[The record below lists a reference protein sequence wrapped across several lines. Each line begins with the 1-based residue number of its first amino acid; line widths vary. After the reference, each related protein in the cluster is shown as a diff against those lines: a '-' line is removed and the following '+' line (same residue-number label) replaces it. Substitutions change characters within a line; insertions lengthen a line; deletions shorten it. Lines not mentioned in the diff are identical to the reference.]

1 MRHGLVIGPRFRF
14 PSIFVILAT
23 VALILSSTPT
33 SAEFYL
39 GGAIGGNFPLDLS
52 DVQFSADGGSAS
64 STDIKLEDSLAYGAK
79 VGYFFP
85 FFKWVGIE
93 VEAYTSN
100 PNIASQDIDIMGIP
114 IDLNGAD
121 LQVVTGAFNLVARYP
136 GERFEP
142 YLGAGPAVIYS
153 EISNAG
159 ESFSTVGP
167 GLNVVAGTRFFVFE
181 WLAIFTEYKFNYAKF
196 DYDDNSISLKGTY
209 RANHVHGGI
218 SIHFK

>member
-1 MRHGLVIGPRFRF
+1 MRHGLLRGARSPFS
-14 PSIFVILAT
+14 SIFVILVT
-23 VALILSSTPT
+23 LALILFSAPA

-52 DVQFSADGGSAS
+52 DVQFSAVGGSAS

-79 VGYFFP
+79 AGYFFP
-85 FFKWVGIE
+85 FFKWVGVE
-93 VEAYTSN
+93 AEAYTSN
-100 PNIASQDIDIMGIP
+100 PNIAAQNIDIMGLP
-114 IDLNGAD
+114 ISLNGAD

-153 EISNAG
+153 KISNAG
-159 ESFSTVGP
+159 ESFSTVVP
-167 GLNVVAGTRFFVFE
+167 GLNVVAGTRFFLFD
-181 WLAIFTEYKFNYAKF
+181 WLALFTEYKFNYAKF